1 MPEIVNTENKRAVGV
16 FVSRK
21 QAEEALNELKNSGI
35 PMDKISI
42 IAKDAD
48 QGETVS
54 NVEINSHIGS
64 QDVNTAGAVGDA
76 ISASTWGSLLVG
88 FGSLALP
95 GIGAII
101 AAGSVGV
108 ALVSSLA
115 GVAVSAT
122 ATNNLVQALVS
133 LGIPEERARF
143 YSDRLQMGQYL
154 IFLDGTGDEINQAE
168 SILKKRQIDY
178 WGIYNAPSN

>member
-1 MPEIVNTENKRAVGV
+1 MQEMINTQNQRAVGV
-16 FVSRK
+16 FPSRK
-21 QAEEALNELKNSGI
+21 QAEEALNELKNSGF
-35 PMDKISI
+35 PMDRVSV
-42 IAKDAD
+42 IAKDVD
-48 QGETVS
+48 EGETLS
-54 NVEINSHIGS
+54 NVEITSHIGS
-64 QDVNTAGAVGDA
+64 QDVNTTGAVGDA

-122 ATNNLVQALVS
+122 ASNNLVQALVS

-143 YSDRLQMGQYL
+143 YSDRLQMGEYL
-154 IFLDGTGDEINQAE
+154 IFLDGSGDEINHAE
-168 SILKKRQIDY
+168 SILRKRQIDY